1 MSCEVFL
8 CGEEMKAVARFK
20 YLGMM
25 MIADGPI
32 LSRFGHVGREIQGW
46 CGTRE
51 DRVR

>member
-25 MIADGPI
+25 MIADEDMEEEVPPRV
-32 LSRFGHVGREIQGW
+32 LEGRKLWG
-46 CGTRE
+46 G
-51 DRVR
+51 